1 MKRLLSAII
10 LSVSALSFSA
20 TADTLLDVQRDWAHV
35 NYDLTGDEQ
44 EKAFNVLLHKAEEWV
59 KKQPDSAEAHIWL
72 GITQS
77 SFAAVKGGLG
87 ALSLAKK
94 AKKNFEQALRLDE
107 KALSGSAMVSLGVLY
122 HKVPGWP
129 LGFGDDDKAKDLI
142 LAGLEQSPD
151 GIDSNYFAAEFFFDN
166 KQYDKALSH
175 LQIAQ
180 TATPRADRP
189 LADKGRQ
196 LEIAT
201 LKQRVEA
208 KLN

>member
-10 LSVSALSFSA
+10 LSVSALTFSA

-77 SFAAVKGGLG
+77 SFAGVKGGLG

-107 KALSGSAMVSLGVLY
+107 NALSGSAMVSLGVLY

-142 LAGLEQSPD
+142 LAGLKQSPD
-151 GIDSNYFAAEFFFDN
+151 GIDSNYFAAEFFYDN

>member
-10 LSVSALSFSA
+10 LSVSALTFSA
-20 TADTLLDVQRDWAHV
+20 TADTLLEVQRDWAHV

-59 KKQPDSAEAHIWL
+59 KKQPVSAEAHIWL

-77 SFAAVKGGLG
+77 SFAGVKGGLG

-94 AKKNFEQALRLDE
+94 AKKNFEKALRLDE
-107 KALSGSAMVSLGVLY
+107 NALNGSAMVSLGVLY

-142 LAGLEQSPD
+142 LAGLKQSPD
-151 GIDSNYFAAEFFFDN
+151 GIDSNYFAAEFFYDN

-175 LQIAQ
+175 LLNAQ
-180 TATPRADRP
+180 SAAPREDRP

>member
-10 LSVSALSFSA
+10 LSVSAITFSA
-20 TADTLLDVQRDWAHV
+20 TADTLLEVQRDWAHV

-59 KKQPDSAEAHIWL
+59 KKQPNSAEAHIWL

-77 SFAAVKGGLG
+77 SFAGVKGGLG

-94 AKKNFEQALRLDE
+94 AKKNFEKALRLDE
-107 KALSGSAMVSLGVLY
+107 NALNGSAMVSLGVLY

-142 LAGLEQSPD
+142 LAGLKQSPD
-151 GIDSNYFAAEFFFDN
+151 GIDSNYFAAEFFYDN
-166 KQYDKALSH
+166 KQYC
-175 LQIAQ
+175 
-180 TATPRADRP
+180 RY
-189 LADKGRQ
+189 G
-196 LEIAT
+196 
-201 LKQRVEA
+201 
-208 KLN
+208 

>member
-10 LSVSALSFSA
+10 LSVSAITFSA
-20 TADTLLDVQRDWAHV
+20 TADTLLEVQRDWAHV

-77 SFAAVKGGLG
+77 SFAGVKGGLG

-94 AKKNFEQALRLDE
+94 AKKNFEKALRLDE
-107 KALSGSAMVSLGVLY
+107 NALNGSAMVSLGVLY

-142 LAGLEQSPD
+142 LAGLKQSPD
-151 GIDSNYFAAEFFFDN
+151 GIDSNYFAAEFFYDN
-166 KQYDKALSH
+166 KQYNKALSH
-175 LQIAQ
+175 LLIAQ
-180 TATPRADRP
+180 SAAPREDRP

>member
-20 TADTLLDVQRDWAHV
+20 TADTLLDIQRDWAHV

-77 SFAAVKGGLG
+77 SFAGVKGGLG

-107 KALSGSAMVSLGVLY
+107 NALNGSAMVSLGVLY

>member
-10 LSVSALSFSA
+10 ISVLALSFSV

-44 EKAFNVLLHKAEEWV
+44 EKAFNVLLHKAEKWV
-59 KKQPDSAEAHIWL
+59 KKNPDSAEAHIWL

-77 SFAAVKGGLG
+77 SFAGVKGGLG

-107 KALSGSAMVSLGVLY
+107 NALHGSALVSLGVLY

-151 GIDSNYFAAEFFFDN
+151 GIDSNYFAAEFFYDN

>member
-10 LSVSALSFSA
+10 LSVSALTFSA
-20 TADTLLDVQRDWAHV
+20 TADTLLEVQRDWAHV

-77 SFAAVKGGLG
+77 SFAGVKGGLG

-94 AKKNFEQALRLDE
+94 AKKNFEKALRLDE
-107 KALSGSAMVSLGVLY
+107 NALNGSAMVSLGVLY

-142 LAGLEQSPD
+142 LAGLKQSPD
-151 GIDSNYFAAEFFFDN
+151 GIDSNYFAAEFFYDN
-166 KQYDKALSH
+166 KQYNKALSH
-175 LQIAQ
+175 LLIAQ
-180 TATPRADRP
+180 SAAPREDRP

>member
-10 LSVSALSFSA
+10 LSVSALTFSA

-77 SFAAVKGGLG
+77 SFAGVKGGIG

-107 KALSGSAMVSLGVLY
+107 NALSGSAMVSLGVLY

-142 LAGLEQSPD
+142 LAGLKQSPD
-151 GIDSNYFAAEFFFDN
+151 GIDSNYFAAEFFYDN

>member
-10 LSVSALSFSA
+10 LSVSALTFSA
-20 TADTLLDVQRDWAHV
+20 TADTLLEIQRDWAHV

-59 KKQPDSAEAHIWL
+59 KKQPNSAEAHIWL

-77 SFAAVKGGLG
+77 SFAGVKGGLG

-94 AKKNFEQALRLDE
+94 AKKNFEKALRLDE
-107 KALSGSAMVSLGVLY
+107 NALNGSAMVSLGVLY

-142 LAGLEQSPD
+142 LAGLKQSPD
-151 GIDSNYFAAEFFFDN
+151 GIDSNYFAAEFFYDN

-175 LQIAQ
+175 LHIAQ
-180 TATPRADRP
+180 SAAPREDRP

>member
-1 MKRLLSAII
+1 MKRLLSALL
-10 LSVSALSFSA
+10 LSVSVLAVSA
-20 TADTLLDVQRDWAHV
+20 HADTLLDVQQDWAHV
-35 NYDLTGDEQ
+35 NYDLTGDDQ
-44 EKAFNVLLHKAEEWV
+44 EKAFNTLLEKAEAWV
-59 KKQPDSAEAHIWL
+59 KSQPDSAEAHIWL
-72 GITQS
+72 GIVQS
-77 SFAAVKGGLG
+77 SFAGAKGGLG

-107 KALSGSAMVSLGVLY
+107 NALNGSAMVSLGVLY

-129 LGFGDDDKAKDLI
+129 LGFGDDEKAKELI
-142 LAGLEQSPD
+142 LAGLKQSPD
-151 GIDSNYFAAEFFFDN
+151 GIDSNYFAAEYFYDN
-166 KQYDKALSH
+166 KQYAKALEH
-175 LQIAQ
+175 LQVAQ
-180 TATPRADRP
+180 TAAPRADRP

>member
-10 LSVSALSFSA
+10 LSVSALTFSA

-77 SFAAVKGGLG
+77 SFAGVKGGLG

-107 KALSGSAMVSLGVLY
+107 NALSGSAMVSLGVLY
-122 HKVPGWP
+122 HKVPAWP

-142 LAGLEQSPD
+142 LAGLKQSPD
-151 GIDSNYFAAEFFFDN
+151 GIDSNYFAAEFFYDN

>member
-10 LSVSALSFSA
+10 LSVSALTFAA

-44 EKAFNVLLHKAEEWV
+44 EKAFNVLLHNAEEWV

-77 SFAAVKGGLG
+77 SFAGVKGGLG

-94 AKKNFEQALRLDE
+94 AKKNFEKALRLDE
-107 KALSGSAMVSLGVLY
+107 NALNGSAMVSLGVLY

-142 LAGLEQSPD
+142 LAGLKQSPD
-151 GIDSNYFAAEFFFDN
+151 GIDSNYFAAEFFYDN

-175 LQIAQ
+175 LLIAQ
-180 TATPRADRP
+180 SAAPREDRP

>member
-10 LSVSALSFSA
+10 LSVSALTFSA
-20 TADTLLDVQRDWAHV
+20 TADTLLEVQRDWAHV

-77 SFAAVKGGLG
+77 SFAGVKGGLG

-94 AKKNFEQALRLDE
+94 AKKNFEKALRLDE
-107 KALSGSAMVSLGVLY
+107 NALNGSAMVSLGVLY

-142 LAGLEQSPD
+142 LAGLKQSPD
-151 GIDSNYFAAEFFFDN
+151 GIDSNYFAAEFFYDN

-175 LQIAQ
+175 LLIAQ
-180 TATPRADRP
+180 SAAPREDRP

-201 LKQRVEA
+201 LKQHVEA

>member
-10 LSVSALSFSA
+10 LSVSVLTFSA

-44 EKAFNVLLHKAEEWV
+44 EKEFNVLLHKAEEWV

-77 SFAAVKGGLG
+77 SFAGVKGGLG

-107 KALSGSAMVSLGVLY
+107 NALSGSAMVSLGVLY

-142 LAGLEQSPD
+142 LAGLKQSPD
-151 GIDSNYFAAEFFFDN
+151 GIDSNYFAAEFFYDK

-180 TATPRADRP
+180 RATPRADRP

>member
-10 LSVSALSFSA
+10 LSVSAITFSA
-20 TADTLLDVQRDWAHV
+20 TADTLLEVQRDWAHV

-59 KKQPDSAEAHIWL
+59 KKQPNSAEAHIWL

-77 SFAAVKGGLG
+77 SFAGVKGGLG

-94 AKKNFEQALRLDE
+94 AKKNFEKALRLDE
-107 KALSGSAMVSLGVLY
+107 NALNGSAMVSLGVLY

-142 LAGLEQSPD
+142 LAGLKQSPD
-151 GIDSNYFAAEFFFDN
+151 GIDSNYFAAEFFYDN

-175 LQIAQ
+175 LLIAQ
-180 TATPRADRP
+180 SAAPREDRP

>member
-10 LSVSALSFSA
+10 LSVSALTFSA
-20 TADTLLDVQRDWAHV
+20 TADTLLEVQRDWAHV

-77 SFAAVKGGLG
+77 SFAGVKGGLG

-107 KALSGSAMVSLGVLY
+107 NALNGSAMVSLGVLY

-142 LAGLEQSPD
+142 LAGLKQSPD
-151 GIDSNYFAAEFFFDN
+151 GIDSNYFAAEFFYDN